1 MIMVTELTPNLMLL
15 LKSNDYRDNDLA
27 LMLMGYNETKEDYNK
42 LVALLNK
49 NRFLVTSTGT
59 KKRKHLISLIVILRV

>member
-1 MIMVTELTPNLMLL
+1 MVTELTPNLMLL